1 MPFELTKAQKRVVNE
16 ICADML
22 SSNHMNRLLQG
33 DVGSGKTIIA
43 AIAMYA
49 TVTAGFQA
57 VLMAPTEI
65 LAQQHAEKLANLFEQ
80 YGISVAL
87 MTSSSLSRVKVKR
100 ELLKHLKNG
109 DIDIVIGTH
118 AVIQDNIEFHN
129 LGLAI
134 TDEQHRFGVN
144 QRRILRKKGVN
155 PEILAMTATPIPR
168 TLAITTYGEMDVSI
182 IDELPKGRQPVK
194 TSWVKKKQV
203 KNVFEF
209 VKRQLEL
216 GTQAYIISPLVEE
229 SELLDLQN
237 AEEVFEKAKEYFG
250 SEKVALLHGKMDAN
264 EKEQAMQAFKN
275 KDVSILV
282 STTVIEVGVD
292 VPNATVMIILDAD
305 RFGLAQL
312 HQLRGRVGRGSKE
325 SYCILVAD
333 PKSEYGKERM
343 KIMTETNDGFLISQ
357 KDLELRGPGE
367 VLGKKQSGL
376 PEFKV
381 GDPVVNLNILQVAQ
395 EEAHNVVFSPNFETK
410 EENFELIKHL
420 NRQFT
425 QEEIID

>member
-1 MPFELTKAQKRVVNE
+1 M
-16 ICADML
+16 
-22 SSNHMNRLLQG
+22 
-33 DVGSGKTIIA
+33 
-43 AIAMYA
+43 
-49 TVTAGFQA
+49 
-57 VLMAPTEI
+57 
-65 LAQQHAEKLANLFEQ
+65 
-80 YGISVAL
+80 
-87 MTSSSLSRVKVKR
+87 
-100 ELLKHLKNG
+100 
-109 DIDIVIGTH
+109 
-118 AVIQDNIEFHN
+118 
-129 LGLAI
+129 
-134 TDEQHRFGVN
+134 
-144 QRRILRKKGVN
+144 
-155 PEILAMTATPIPR
+155 
-168 TLAITTYGEMDVSI
+168 
-182 IDELPKGRQPVK
+182 
-194 TSWVKKKQV
+194 
-203 KNVFEF
+203 
-209 VKRQLEL
+209 
-216 GTQAYIISPLVEE
+216 
-229 SELLDLQN
+229 ELLDLEN

-275 KDVSILV
+275 KEVSILV

>member
-1 MPFELTKAQKRVVNE
+1 
-16 ICADML
+16 
-22 SSNHMNRLLQG
+22 
-33 DVGSGKTIIA
+33 
-43 AIAMYA
+43 
-49 TVTAGFQA
+49 
-57 VLMAPTEI
+57 
-65 LAQQHAEKLANLFEQ
+65 
-80 YGISVAL
+80 
-87 MTSSSLSRVKVKR
+87 
-100 ELLKHLKNG
+100 
-109 DIDIVIGTH
+109 
-118 AVIQDNIEFHN
+118 
-129 LGLAI
+129 
-134 TDEQHRFGVN
+134 
-144 QRRILRKKGVN
+144 
-155 PEILAMTATPIPR
+155 
-168 TLAITTYGEMDVSI
+168 
-182 IDELPKGRQPVK
+182 
-194 TSWVKKKQV
+194 
-203 KNVFEF
+203 
-209 VKRQLEL
+209 
-216 GTQAYIISPLVEE
+216 
-229 SELLDLQN
+229 
-237 AEEVFEKAKEYFG
+237 
-250 SEKVALLHGKMDAN
+250 MDAN

-275 KDVSILV
+275 KEVSILV

-292 VPNATVMIILDAD
+292 VPNATVMIILEAD
-305 RFGLAQL
+305 SFGLAQL

-367 VLGKKQSGL
+367 VLGTKQSGL